1 MSGIRQWGRVCQV
14 LVGNAGGSALDLSG
28 LRIRFA
34 TSKGDVETPNSAVI
48 TINNVAPETLRR
60 IEGEFAD
67 VILVAGYLGAA
78 GTIFAGS
85 IRQVRVGREGADS
98 WVEITAAD
106 GDRAY
111 NYATVNRTLAAG
123 SRPADHAAVAA
134 EAFASRG
141 VSAGH
146 MPDLGG
152 QPLPR
157 GKVMFGM
164 ARDTMRQAA
173 QATNAD
179 WSIQDGRVQIVG
191 RASYLPGEA
200 VVLTH
205 ETGLTA
211 RPEQSDAGIK
221 LKALLNPRIR
231 IGGRVR
237 LDNDSIQRAKTDLKI
252 GAWNKAALIDQ
263 DGVYRVIKADF
274 AGDTHGQDWHVD
286 ILALALDDT
295 TRIPLDQLGI

>member
-1 MSGIRQWGRVCQV
+1 MSGVRQWGRVCQL
-14 LVGNAGGSALDLSG
+14 LVGRAGGEALDLSG

-34 TSKGDVETPNSAVI
+34 TTKGDVETPNSATI
-48 TINNVAPETLRR
+48 TVNNVSAETLRR
-60 IEGEFAD
+60 LEGEFAD
-67 VILVAGYLGAA
+67 VILVAGYQDAA
-78 GTIFAGS
+78 GVIFAGS
-85 IRQVRVGREGADS
+85 IRQVRSGREGADS

-134 EAFASRG
+134 EAFAARG
-141 VSAGH
+141 VAAGH
-146 MPDLGG
+146 LPDLGG

-157 GKVMFGM
+157 GKVLFGM

-173 QATNAD
+173 RNTNAD
-179 WSIQDGRVQIVG
+179 WSIQDGRVQMIG
-191 RASYLPGEA
+191 RAGYLPGEA

-205 ETGLTA
+205 ETGLTS
-211 RPEQSDAGIK
+211 RPEQTDAGIK

-237 LDNDSIQRAKTDLKI
+237 LDNDSIQRARTDLKI

-263 DGVYRVIKADF
+263 DGLYRVIKADF
-274 AGDTHGQDWHVD
+274 VGDTHGQDWHVD
-286 ILALALDDT
+286 ILALGLDDT
-295 TRIPLDQLGI
+295 TRVPLDQLGL